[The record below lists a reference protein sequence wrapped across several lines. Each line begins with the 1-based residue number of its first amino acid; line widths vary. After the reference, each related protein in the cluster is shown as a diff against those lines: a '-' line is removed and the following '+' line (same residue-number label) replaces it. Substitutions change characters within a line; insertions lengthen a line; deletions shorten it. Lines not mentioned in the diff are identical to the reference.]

1 MLVKITNYCMAS
13 YALQG
18 YFENRCTTLFL
29 RHCIAIIYEFE
40 VVVETIIVVVNV
52 SIWCGRTALM
62 GYQSQF
68 VDQTLQQVMQKYP
81 RKGRGTM
88 TEERIESSGMKKKVV
103 DPDSDE
109 EEEEEDK
116 DGKDTRKVKPVLSR
130 KLKQQTAS
138 MKSVAKV
145 DRCFR

>member
-1 MLVKITNYCMAS
+1 M
-13 YALQG
+13 
-18 YFENRCTTLFL
+18 
-29 RHCIAIIYEFE
+29 
-40 VVVETIIVVVNV
+40 VVETIIVVVNV

-81 RKGRGTM
+81 CKGR
-88 TEERIESSGMKKKVV
+88 GMKKKVV

-109 EEEEEDK
+109 EEEDQ
-116 DGKDTRKVKPVLSR
+116 DGKDTRKVKPVSSR
-130 KLKQQTAS
+130 KIKQQTAS

>member
-1 MLVKITNYCMAS
+1 
-13 YALQG
+13 
-18 YFENRCTTLFL
+18 
-29 RHCIAIIYEFE
+29 
-40 VVVETIIVVVNV
+40 
-52 SIWCGRTALM
+52 M

-81 RKGRGTM
+81 CKGR
-88 TEERIESSGMKKKVV
+88 GMKKKVV

-109 EEEEEDK
+109 EEEDQ
-116 DGKDTRKVKPVLSR
+116 DGKDTRKVKPVSSR
-130 KLKQQTAS
+130 KIKQQTAS

>member
-1 MLVKITNYCMAS
+1 M
-13 YALQG
+13 
-18 YFENRCTTLFL
+18 
-29 RHCIAIIYEFE
+29 
-40 VVVETIIVVVNV
+40 

-68 VDQTLQQVMQKYP
+68 VDQSLQQVMQKYP

-88 TEERIESSGMKKKVV
+88 TGERIESSGMKKKVV
-103 DPDSDE
+103 DSDSD
-109 EEEEEDK
+109 EEEEDK
-116 DGKDTRKVKPVLSR
+116 DGKDTRKVKPFTSR

-145 DRCFR
+145 NRCFR